1 METLIY
7 TLAGLA
13 PLLWLAGM
21 LVGVLGVRVLAS
33 LFYAIASL
41 DVLALSLY
49 ILARSTPMFL
59 ALPVI
64 LPEPLG
70 SLRLLLGFDILT
82 SYFLAAM
89 AISWFVASTIHSYY
103 WHIEQ
108 RESRFY
114 TLLLGFSML
123 SMYLV
128 TISRDLLSLLASWEA
143 MSFSLGML
151 IAYSGE
157 HRSRL
162 ASLFYLILMH
172 VLSLPMMAMIAYL
185 LATGVTWYTGI
196 KTLPFTIKVLAI
208 SSFLLAFTSK
218 SGLFPFYE
226 WLPPGHSLAPSDAS
240 VVLSGSSVKP
250 SILQAILLLTA
261 IGAPRSVLLILAVQ
275 AVASIVIG
283 VLGALWTRHGKRIL
297 AYTTVAYMGL
307 AWLLAVA
314 YTWAAVAQLVYALA
328 AVLLAHATYKS
339 IAFAATGVA
348 KAIWH
353 TDNLAELG
361 GLCWSE
367 KLCGIASLTASTMGV
382 LPPFA
387 RYYGELIALLV
398 LANVLPACKVLVL
411 PIAITAIIMAVFV
424 GLAYMRLLSSLQA
437 TLEPPQTPTEP
448 STATLFGLSTTAAL
462 TPLLLTLWAWWWNII
477 PPTALAILTVL
488 FLLATIVG
496 LLASRRGARAPVWL
510 SGEEISY
517 ARRVVP
523 SVAPLAIPAPRK
535 ALEDILSRIRRP
547 WVKEIVY
554 EELYRVIARR
564 FEKIVLH
571 PLLAPTITGSL
582 EIYIS
587 IMLAYFVTL
596 LVLAWWYPW

>member
-1 METLIY
+1 METIIY
-7 TLAGLA
+7 ALATLA

-41 DVLALSLY
+41 DVIALSLY
-49 ILARSTPMFL
+49 VFVYNTSTL
-59 ALPVI
+59 LTLPII

-89 AISWFVASTIHSYY
+89 AVSWFVTSTIHSYY
-103 WHIEQ
+103 WRIEQ

-128 TISRDLLSLLASWEA
+128 AVSRDLLSLLASWEA

-172 VLSLPMMAMIAYL
+172 VLSLPMIAMIAYL

-261 IGAPRSVLLILAVQ
+261 IGTPRPILLVLAVQ
-275 AVASIVIG
+275 AVASILIG
-283 VLGALWTRHGKRIL
+283 ILGFPAHG
-297 AYTTVAYMGL
+297 YTT
-307 AWLLAVA
+307 
-314 YTWAAVAQLVYALA
+314 
-328 AVLLAHATYKS
+328 
-339 IAFAATGVA
+339 
-348 KAIWH
+348 
-353 TDNLAELG
+353 
-361 GLCWSE
+361 
-367 KLCGIASLTASTMGV
+367 TM
-382 LPPFA
+382 
-387 RYYGELIALLV
+387 R
-398 LANVLPACKVLVL
+398 
-411 PIAITAIIMAVFV
+411 
-424 GLAYMRLLSSLQA
+424 
-437 TLEPPQTPTEP
+437 
-448 STATLFGLSTTAAL
+448 
-462 TPLLLTLWAWWWNII
+462 
-477 PPTALAILTVL
+477 
-488 FLLATIVG
+488 
-496 LLASRRGARAPVWL
+496 
-510 SGEEISY
+510 
-517 ARRVVP
+517 
-523 SVAPLAIPAPRK
+523 
-535 ALEDILSRIRRP
+535 
-547 WVKEIVY
+547 
-554 EELYRVIARR
+554 
-564 FEKIVLH
+564 
-571 PLLAPTITGSL
+571 
-582 EIYIS
+582 
-587 IMLAYFVTL
+587 
-596 LVLAWWYPW
+596 

>member
-21 LVGVLGVRVLAS
+21 LVGVLGTRVLAS
-33 LFYAIASL
+33 LLYAIASL
-41 DVLALSLY
+41 DVIALSLY
-49 ILARSTPMFL
+49 ILARSTSTL
-59 ALPVI
+59 LTLPVF

-70 SLRLLLGFDILT
+70 SLRLLLGFDVLT

-89 AISWFVASTIHSYY
+89 GISWFVASTIHSYY
-103 WHIEQ
+103 WRVEQ
-108 RESRFY
+108 RESRLY

-162 ASLFYLILMH
+162 ASLFYLMLMH
-172 VLSLPMMAMIAYL
+172 VLSLPMMAVIAYL
-185 LATGVTWYTGI
+185 LATGITWYTGI
-196 KTLPFTIKVLAI
+196 KALPFTIEVLVI

-250 SILQAILLLTA
+250 SILQAMLLLMA
-261 IGAPRSVLLILAVQ
+261 LGVPQPVLLILAIQ

-314 YTWAAVAQLVYALA
+314 YMWVDAIQLVYALA
-328 AVLLAHATYKS
+328 AVLLAHAAYKS
-339 IAFAATGVA
+339 MAFAAAGVA

-367 KLCGIASLTASTMGV
+367 KLCGVATLAASNMGV

-387 RYYGELIALLV
+387 RYYGELIALLA
-398 LANVLPACKVLVL
+398 LASVLPAYKILVL
-411 PIAITAIIMAVFV
+411 PIAVTTVIMAVFV

-437 TLEPPQTPTEP
+437 TLEPPQTPPEP
-448 STATLFGLSTTAAL
+448 SIATLFGLSTAATL
-462 TPLLLTLWAWWWNII
+462 APLLLTLWAWWWSVL
-477 PPTALAILTVL
+477 PPTALVILTVL
-488 FLLATIVG
+488 VFLATIVG
-496 LLASRRGARAPVWL
+496 LLTSRRGARAPVWV
-510 SGEEISY
+510 SGEEIGY

-523 SVAPLAIPAPRK
+523 SAAPLAVPAPRK
-535 ALEDILSRIRRP
+535 ALEDVLSRIRRP
-547 WVKEIVY
+547 WIREIGY
-554 EELYRVIARR
+554 EGLYRAIARG

-571 PLLAPTITGSL
+571 PLLAPMMTGSL
-582 EIYIS
+582 GIYIS

>member
-33 LFYAIASL
+33 LFYVIASL

-49 ILARSTPMFL
+49 IHARSTPMFL

-70 SLRLLLGFDILT
+70 SLRLLLGFDMLA

-89 AISWFVASTIHSYY
+89 AVSWFVASTIHSYY
-103 WHIEQ
+103 WRIEQ

-128 TISRDLLSLLASWEA
+128 TISRDLLSLLVFWEA
-143 MSFSLGML
+143 MLFSLGML
-151 IAYSGE
+151 IAYGGE
-157 HRSRL
+157 HKSRL

-196 KTLPFTIKVLAI
+196 KALPLTIKVLAI

-226 WLPPGHSLAPSDAS
+226 WLLLGHSLAPSEAS

-250 SILQAILLLTA
+250 SILQAILFLTA
-261 IGAPRSVLLILAVQ
+261 VGAPQPVLLILAVQ
-275 AVASIVIG
+275 AAANIVIG
-283 VLGALWTRHGKRIL
+283 VLGALWARHGKRIL

-314 YTWAAVAQLVYALA
+314 YMWIATTQLVYALA
-328 AVLLAHATYKS
+328 AVLIAHATYKS

-361 GLCWSE
+361 GLCWSK
-367 KLCGIASLTASTMGV
+367 KLCEVAFLATSTTGV

-387 RYYGELIALLV
+387 RYYGELIALLA
-398 LANVLPACKVLVL
+398 LANVLPAFKILVL
-411 PIAITAIIMAVFV
+411 PVAITTIVMAVFV

-437 TLEPPQTPTEP
+437 TLEPIQTPEEP
-448 STATLFGLSTTAAL
+448 STATLLGLSMVAAL
-462 TPLLLTLWAWWWNII
+462 SPLLLTVWAWQWNIL
-477 PPTALAILTVL
+477 PPTALAILTM
-488 FLLATIVG
+488 LLSLAAVVG
-496 LLASRRGARAPVWL
+496 LITSRRGARAPVWL
-510 SGEEISY
+510 SGEEIGYSKH
-517 ARRVVP
+517 VVP
-523 SVAPLAIPAPRK
+523 SATPLAMPAPRK
-535 ALEDILSRIRRP
+535 ALEDVLSRIRRP
-547 WVKEIVY
+547 WIREISY
-554 EELYRVIARR
+554 EELYRAIARG

-571 PLLAPTITGSL
+571 PLLTPMVTGSL
-582 EIYIS
+582 GIYIS